1 MRLAYLY
8 LALSFVILPALALST
23 ACSGARGMSSSS
35 SNPAQGAVPQF
46 GHVVLLVEENHSYSS
61 VSGSSAMPYLNSLAR
76 RYGLATNYY
85 ANVHQS
91 IGNYFMLTTG
101 QIITVD
107 DSFNGTV
114 DTDNLVRE
122 LLAAG
127 KTWKSYA
134 ESLPSVGYT
143 GGDVFPYLE
152 HHNPFSYFSDVRSNG
167 AQLQNLVP
175 LTQFAADLAANQLPN
190 FSFVLPNAEHD
201 AHDCPGGGPLCDDT
215 LRLSTADS
223 WLQANIA
230 PLLAS
235 SAFQKDGLLVIVFDE
250 SFDIDLANGGGHVP
264 MLVISSRA
272 KSGYQSTT
280 FFQHQSTLRMLI
292 EATGAKEFPGGS
304 GAAPDMGEFFQ

>member
-1 MRLAYLY
+1 M
-8 LALSFVILPALALST
+8 LSP
-23 ACSGARGMSSSS
+23 S
-35 SNPAQGAVPQF
+35 SNPAHGTVPQF
-46 GHVVLLVEENHSYSS
+46 GHVVLVVEENHSYSS
-61 VSGSSAMPYLNSLAR
+61 VIGSPAMPYLNSLAR

-85 ANVHQS
+85 ANIHQS

-101 QIITVD
+101 QIVTVD
-107 DSFNGTV
+107 DSFDGTV
-114 DTDNLVRE
+114 NADNLVRK

-127 KTWKSYA
+127 MTWKSYA

-152 HHNPFSYFSDVRSNG
+152 HHNPFSYFSDVRSNS

-175 LTQFAADLAANQLPN
+175 FTQFATDLSANNLPN
-190 FSFVLPNAEHD
+190 LAFVVPNAEHD
-201 AHDCPGGGPLCDDT
+201 AHSCPDGSLNCDDS

-235 SAFQKDGLLVIVFDE
+235 STFQKDGLLVIVFDE
-250 SFDIDLANGGGHVP
+250 SFDLDLANGGGHVP
-264 MLVISSRA
+264 MLVISTRA

-280 FFQHQSTLRMLI
+280 FFQHQSTLRMLM
-292 EATGAKEFPGGS
+292 EATGAKGLPGAS

>member
-1 MRLAYLY
+1 
-8 LALSFVILPALALST
+8 
-23 ACSGARGMSSSS
+23 MSSPSS
-35 SNPAQGAVPQF
+35 SPAQGTVPQF
-46 GHVVLLVEENHSYSS
+46 GQVVLVVEENHSYSS
-61 VSGSSAMPYLNSLAR
+61 VIGSSAMPYLNSLAH

-101 QIITVD
+101 RIITGD
-107 DSFNGTV
+107 DSFVGTV

-134 ESLPSVGYT
+134 ESLPSMGYT

-152 HHNPFSYFSDVRSNG
+152 HHNPFSYFSDVRGNS
-167 AQLQNLVP
+167 AQLENLVP
-175 LTQFAADLAANQLPN
+175 FTQFAADLSANNLPS
-190 FSFVLPNAEHD
+190 FAFVLPNAEHD
-201 AHDCPGGGPLCDDT
+201 AHSCPDGSLNCDDSV
-215 LRLSTADS
+215 RLSTADN

-235 SAFQKDGLLVIVFDE
+235 SAFQKHGLLVIVFDE

-272 KSGYQSTT
+272 KSGHQSTT

-292 EATGAKEFPGGS
+292 EATGAKGFPGAS

>member
-1 MRLAYLY
+1 VRPRYLCF
-8 LALSFVILPALALST
+8 ALSFAILPALALSIS
-23 ACSGARGMSSSS
+23 CSGARGISPS
-35 SNPAQGAVPQF
+35 SNPTSGTVPQF

-61 VSGSSAMPYLNSLAR
+61 VIGSSAMPYLNSLAR
-76 RYGLATNYY
+76 RYALATNYY

-114 DTDNLVRE
+114 DADNVVRE

-134 ESLPSVGYT
+134 ESLPSMGYT

-152 HHNPFSYFSDVRSNG
+152 HHNPFSYFRDVRGNS
-167 AQLQNLVP
+167 AQLQNLLP
-175 LTQFAADLAANQLPN
+175 FTQFAADLSANNLPS
-190 FSFVLPNAEHD
+190 FSFIVPNAEHD
-201 AHDCPGGGPLCDDT
+201 AHSCPDGSLNCDDSV
-215 LRLSTADS
+215 RLSTADS

-235 SAFQKDGLLVIVFDE
+235 SAFQKDGLLVILFDE
-250 SFDIDLANGGGHVP
+250 SFDIDIANGGGHVP

-292 EATGAKEFPGGS
+292 EATGAKGFPGAS

>member
-1 MRLAYLY
+1 MRPSYLY
-8 LALSFVILPALALST
+8 LALSFVILSALALIT
-23 ACSGARGMSSSS
+23 ACSGARGMSGPS
-35 SNPAQGAVPQF
+35 SNPVKGAVPQF
-46 GHVVLLVEENHSYSS
+46 GHVVVVVEENHSYSS
-61 VSGSSAMPYLNSLAR
+61 VIGNSAMPYLNSLAR

-175 LTQFAADLAANQLPN
+175 FTQFAADLSANSLPN
-190 FSFVLPNAEHD
+190 FAFIVPSAEHD
-201 AHDCPGGGPLCDDT
+201 AHSCPDGSLNCDDS

-223 WLQANIA
+223 WLHANIA

-250 SFDIDLANGGGHVP
+250 SFDIDLANGGGHLP

-272 KSGYQSTT
+272 KSGYQSTA

-292 EATGAKEFPGGS
+292 EATGAKEFPGAS